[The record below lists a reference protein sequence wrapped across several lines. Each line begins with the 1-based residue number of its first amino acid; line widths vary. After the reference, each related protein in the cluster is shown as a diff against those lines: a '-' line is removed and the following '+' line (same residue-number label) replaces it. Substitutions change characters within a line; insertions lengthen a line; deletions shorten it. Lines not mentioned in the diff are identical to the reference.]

1 MIDEKVLIE
10 RLEKLQTDAIDKWD
24 GGASHRTY
32 SKSIEIVKQL
42 AEEQKEKL
50 MLKNC
55 IDGQEIEPCGR
66 PRVYMGMEDLIELE
80 AYRDFGT
87 LHQIR
92 ALNDRY
98 HQLIEERLNNG
109 WIPCS
114 ERLPEENGKYLV
126 CVDNP
131 TRNRKNCIFAFW
143 FNAYDKEF
151 EREHDLDY
159 VIAWQPLPAPYQP
172 KGEQ

>member
-10 RLEKLQTDAIDKWD
+10 RLEEKYNEWCDIYNTESIKGVFDEFAD
-24 GGASHRTY
+24 GMGEGLG
-32 SKSIEIVKQL
+32 KSIEIVNQL
-42 AEEQKEKL
+42 AEEQ
-50 MLKNC
+50 
-55 IDGQEIEPCGR
+55 
-66 PRVYMGMEDLIELE
+66 
-80 AYRDFGT
+80 
-87 LHQIR
+87 
-92 ALNDRY
+92 
-98 HQLIEERLNNG
+98 NNG

-172 KGEQ
+172 KGEQK

>member
-10 RLEKLQTDAIDKWD
+10 RLLLESAGCNVYKLINPNIEDVKEFNAYK
-24 GGASHRTY
+24 
-32 SKSIEIVKQL
+32 KCFEIVNQL
-42 AEEQKEKL
+42 AEEQ
-50 MLKNC
+50 
-55 IDGQEIEPCGR
+55 
-66 PRVYMGMEDLIELE
+66 
-80 AYRDFGT
+80 
-87 LHQIR
+87 
-92 ALNDRY
+92 
-98 HQLIEERLNNG
+98 NNG

-172 KGEQ
+172 KGEQK